1 MNKVFATIF
10 LSLFAT
16 LLPAAF
22 AQNDGN
28 VVRVCNKGNVEIKYT
43 RFLTKSGFFSGDVAR
58 VSGWYPIKAGRCH
71 DINPDGYQTVAVGF
85 LQTNDKGITGNPV
98 YTVSGASRM
107 GRSDWAP
114 DVICVPIEKA
124 VVYEGGLG
132 IVREK
137 FLPPCR
143 AGQAALKMSFAVMP
157 NDVFPEI
164 KLKPQRNDHLIPWTS
179 DAPQTVGGQSGQTG
193 AQDQSTDL
201 ETAAKIILG
210 AAQGLEDGKVRKVS
224 PVCQRDLAFLFAFSS
239 QSPKQACD
247 CIGREIVRSE
257 TGERMS
263 RVLSA
268 LEAGGDM
275 DDIADIISEPR
286 LERHMETCIE
296 PAPAAEPSATM
307 IKQSFQEYVSEIEV
321 LKQAVKAQGNCAFLS
336 QTRKR
341 TDTFHQKV
349 LTGPPAR
356 STDPDIIN
364 TKDSVLNVIVA
375 LRAALDQQ
383 ARANACQ

>member
-71 DINPDGYQTVAVGF
+71 DINPNGYQTVAVGF

-164 KLKPQRNDHLIPWTS
+164 KLKPQRNDDLIPWTS
-179 DAPQTVGGQSGQTG
+179 DAPDCGGTIRADRCPGSIHGLGNCGKDHSRRSARTRRWKGPEGISGLPEGSGIPVCIFFTEPQTGLRLYWARNRAIGNGGAHVPRFVCVGGGRRYGRHCGHHFRAPSGT
-193 AQDQSTDL
+193 
-201 ETAAKIILG
+201 
-210 AAQGLEDGKVRKVS
+210 
-224 PVCQRDLAFLFAFSS
+224 P
-239 QSPKQACD
+239 
-247 CIGREIVRSE
+247 
-257 TGERMS
+257 
-263 RVLSA
+263 
-268 LEAGGDM
+268 
-275 DDIADIISEPR
+275 
-286 LERHMETCIE
+286 
-296 PAPAAEPSATM
+296 
-307 IKQSFQEYVSEIEV
+307 Y
-321 LKQAVKAQGNCAFLS
+321 GNV
-336 QTRKR
+336 
-341 TDTFHQKV
+341 H
-349 LTGPPAR
+349 
-356 STDPDIIN
+356 
-364 TKDSVLNVIVA
+364 
-375 LRAALDQQ
+375 
-383 ARANACQ
+383 